1 MTPKQARQVL
11 NAPTGADEAALGRAY
26 RMAVKAAHP
35 DHGGDAERLRQVIE
49 AHRLLASMAKGR
61 LGFPP
66 ATTARAHQHGP
77 RGAQPRPAPVRHP
90 VEISVTE
97 ALFGGRRRVTLEGR
111 SLELKLPEGLRAGEV
126 LRLARASGEGR
137 DLYVRI
143 AIAAEPDLAVRGDD
157 LWLRAAA
164 PADYGGR
171 LEIDTPRGRRAVW
184 LTRKIGSK
192 RLLRLSG
199 EGLPA
204 RGQRKAGDLIVRL
217 EAPAAPAETPAR
229 EMLRRFAGTW
239 AAA

>member
-1 MTPKQARQVL
+1 MTPREARQVL
-11 NAPTGADEAALGRAY
+11 NAPSGADEAALARAY
-26 RMAVKAAHP
+26 RSAVKAAHP

-49 AHRLLASMAKGR
+49 AHRLLKSMARGR
-61 LGFPP
+61 LSFPP
-66 ATTARAHQHGP
+66 AAT
-77 RGAQPRPAPVRHP
+77 AQPRSAQARPTPVRHP
-90 VEISVTE
+90 IEISVAE

-111 SLELKLPEGLRAGEV
+111 PLELRLPEGLRAGEV
-126 LRLARASGEGR
+126 LRLARASAEGR

-164 PADYGGR
+164 PANYGGR

-184 LTRKIGSK
+184 LTRKVGSK

-217 EAPAAPAETPAR
+217 EAPTAPAETPAR